1 MTATPL
7 HDRVAL
13 VTGAGSGIGRAMA
26 VAFAAAGAR
35 VVACDI
41 DAAGA
46 ERTAADIADGGGSAV
61 AAVADVADEASV
73 AALAETAL
81 GAYGRVDV
89 LCNNAGIMDTMAL
102 PADIP
107 VELWERVLRVNLTGT
122 FLVTHAVLPHMLRQ
136 GGGSI
141 VNTASEAGIRG
152 GAAGAAYTASKHG
165 VVGLTRSV
173 AWAYAK
179 DGIRCNAILPGPT
192 MTNIAANAVFDAAGA
207 ARLGPVLAL
216 GERMAEPE
224 RMADAALF
232 LASDAASF
240 VNGAILPVDGGW
252 SAA

>member
-1 MTATPL
+1 MTFD
-7 HDRVAL
+7 DRVAL

-26 VAFAAAGAR
+26 VAFAKAGAR

-41 DAAGA
+41 DPGSAAS
-46 ERTAADIADGGGSAV
+46 TATDVGGTAVTADIG
-61 AAVADVADEASV
+61 DESSV
-73 AALAETAL
+73 AALVETAI
-81 GAYGRVDV
+81 GTYGRIDV

-107 VELWERVLRVNLTGT
+107 VEQWERVLRVNLTGT
-122 FLVTHAVLPHMLRQ
+122 FLVTHAVLPHMLAQ
-136 GGGSI
+136 GGGAI

-192 MTNIAANAVFDAAGA
+192 MTNIANGASFDPAGA

-216 GERMAEPE
+216 GERLAQPEQMAE
-224 RMADAALF
+224 AALF

-240 VNGAILPVDGGW
+240 VNGAIVPVDGGW

>member
-1 MTATPL
+1 MTFD
-7 HDRVAL
+7 DRVAL

-26 VAFAAAGAR
+26 VAFAKAGAR
-35 VVACDI
+35 VVVCDI
-41 DAAGA
+41 DADSAG
-46 ERTAADIADGGGSAV
+46 RTASDLGGAAV
-61 AAVADVADEASV
+61 AATADIGDEASV
-73 AALAETAL
+73 ATLVETAI
-81 GAYGRVDV
+81 GTYGRIDV

-107 VELWERVLRVNLTGT
+107 VEQWERVLRINLTGT

-136 GGGSI
+136 GGGAI

-165 VVGLTRSV
+165 VVGLTKSV

-192 MTNIAANAVFDAAGA
+192 MTNIANGASFDPTGS

-216 GERMAEPE
+216 GERLAQPE
-224 RMADAALF
+224 QMADAALY

-240 VNGAILPVDGGW
+240 VNGAIVPVDGGW

>member
-1 MTATPL
+1 MTFD
-7 HDRVAL
+7 DRVAL

-26 VAFAAAGAR
+26 VAFAKAGAR
-35 VVACDI
+35 VVVCDI
-41 DAAGA
+41 DPDGAG
-46 ERTAADIADGGGSAV
+46 RTAADIGSAAV
-61 AAVADVADEASV
+61 AATADIGDESSV
-73 AALAETAL
+73 AALIETAIST
-81 GAYGRVDV
+81 YGRIDV

-102 PADIP
+102 PADVAI
-107 VELWERVLRVNLTGT
+107 EQWERVLRVNLTGT

-136 GGGSI
+136 GRGAI

-192 MTNIAANAVFDAAGA
+192 MTNIATGATFDPAGA

-216 GERMAEPE
+216 GERLAQPE
-224 RMADAALF
+224 QMADAALF

-240 VNGAILPVDGGW
+240 INGAIVPVDGGW

>member
-1 MTATPL
+1 MTSFDTK
-7 HDRVAL
+7 VCL

-26 VAFAAAGAR
+26 LAFAKAGAR

-41 DAAGA
+41 DAGSAG
-46 ERTAADIADGGGSAV
+46 RTAAEIGDAAV
-61 AAVADVADEASV
+61 AAAADIADEASV
-73 AALAETAL
+73 AALVETAIESF
-81 GAYGRVDV
+81 GRVDV

-102 PADIP
+102 PAGIT
-107 VELWERVLRVNLTGT
+107 VEQWERVLRVNLTGT
-122 FLVTHAVLPHMLRQ
+122 FLVTHAVLPHMLSQ
-136 GGGSI
+136 GGGAI

-165 VVGLTRSV
+165 VVGLTKSV

-192 MTNIAANAVFDAAGA
+192 ITNIADGAAFDPAGA

-216 GERMAEPE
+216 GERLAQPEQMAE
-224 RMADAALF
+224 AALF

-240 VNGAILPVDGGW
+240 VNGAIMPVDGGW

>member
-1 MTATPL
+1 LTTGTFD
-7 HDRVAL
+7 DRVAL
-13 VTGAGSGIGRAMA
+13 ITGAGSGIGRAMA
-26 VAFAAAGAR
+26 VAFAKAGAR
-35 VVACDI
+35 LVVCDI
-41 DAAGA
+41 DPDSAG
-46 ERTAADIADGGGSAV
+46 RTASDIGDAAVPATADIS
-61 AAVADVADEASV
+61 DEASV
-73 AALAETAL
+73 AALVETAIST
-81 GAYGRVDV
+81 YGRVDV

-136 GGGSI
+136 GGGAI

-165 VVGLTRSV
+165 VVGLTRSL

-192 MTNIAANAVFDAAGA
+192 MTGIATNTTFDPTGA

-216 GERMAEPE
+216 GERMAQPE
-224 RMADAALF
+224 QMADAALF

-240 VNGAILPVDGGW
+240 VNGAIVPVDGGW

>member
-1 MTATPL
+1 MTFD
-7 HDRVAL
+7 DRVAL

-26 VAFAAAGAR
+26 VAFAKAGAR

-41 DAAGA
+41 DPDSAASTATDVGGTA
-46 ERTAADIADGGGSAV
+46 VAADIG
-61 AAVADVADEASV
+61 DESSV
-73 AALAETAL
+73 AALVETAI
-81 GAYGRVDV
+81 GTYGRIDV

-107 VELWERVLRVNLTGT
+107 VEQWERVLRVNLTGT
-122 FLVTHAVLPHMLRQ
+122 FLVTHAVLPHMLAQ
-136 GGGSI
+136 GGGAI

-192 MTNIAANAVFDAAGA
+192 MTNIANGASFDPAGA

-216 GERMAEPE
+216 GERLAQPEQMAE
-224 RMADAALF
+224 AALF

-240 VNGAILPVDGGW
+240 VNGAIVPVDGGW

>member
-1 MTATPL
+1 MSTF
-7 HDRVAL
+7 DNKVGL

-26 VAFAAAGAR
+26 VAFAKAGAR
-35 VVACDI
+35 VVVCDVNPDSAASTASELG
-41 DAAGA
+41 DAAIA
-46 ERTAADIADGGGSAV
+46 VAADIS
-61 AAVADVADEASV
+61 DEASV
-73 AALAETAL
+73 AALVETAIST
-81 GAYGRVDV
+81 YGRIDV

-102 PADIP
+102 PADTT
-107 VELWERVLRVNLTGT
+107 VETWERVLRINLTGT

-136 GGGSI
+136 GSGAI

-152 GAAGAAYTASKHG
+152 GAAGVAYTASKHG

-192 MTNIAANAVFDAAGA
+192 MTGIGTNLSFDPTGA
-207 ARLGPVLAL
+207 ARLAPVLAL
-216 GERMAEPE
+216 GESLAQPE
-224 RMADAALF
+224 QMADAALF

-240 VNGAILPVDGGW
+240 INGAIVPVDGGW

>member
-1 MTATPL
+1 MTSDTFD
-7 HDRVAL
+7 DRVIL
-13 VTGAGSGIGRAMA
+13 ITGAGSGIGRAMA
-26 VAFAAAGAR
+26 IAFAKAGGR

-41 DAAGA
+41 DLANA
-46 ERTAADIADGGGSAV
+46 EQTAAEIGDAALAVRADI
-61 AAVADVADEASV
+61 ADEASV
-73 AALAETAL
+73 AALVEAAL
-81 GAYGRVDV
+81 GAYGRIDV

-107 VELWERVLRVNLTGT
+107 IEQWERVLRVNLTGT
-122 FLVTHAVLPHMLRQ
+122 FLVTHAVLPHMLGQ
-136 GGGSI
+136 GRGAI

-165 VVGLTRSV
+165 VVGLTKSV

-192 MTNIAANAVFDAAGA
+192 MTNIATGGSFDPTGA

-216 GERMAEPE
+216 GESLAQPE
-224 RMADAALF
+224 QMADAALF
-232 LASDAASF
+232 LASEAASF